1 MRNKPRK
8 AEFCCL
14 ISRRRLRLSHELFLA
29 LQTVDTI
36 HSKVTTFPGFPSIP
50 ASTVGELGE
59 APLPSKKALVPASS
73 QTVEYERTAGSK
85 LDQTRGVHV
94 RLWTPFPPLRGE
106 KAGNPDPAR
115 KLRALCRTHQSVQQ
129 DSERSDPSICTMRVH
144 TRSLKQTGAIGEQ
157 KRQAP
162 LCGRGSASASACL
175 WLPRGTGT
183 RSFQSG
189 RQPPRVCEFVRA

>member
-1 MRNKPRK
+1 M
-8 AEFCCL
+8 
-14 ISRRRLRLSHELFLA
+14 
-29 LQTVDTI
+29 
-36 HSKVTTFPGFPSIP
+36 
-50 ASTVGELGE
+50 
-59 APLPSKKALVPASS
+59 
-73 QTVEYERTAGSK
+73 
-85 LDQTRGVHV
+85 

-175 WLPRGTGT
+175 WLPDALPLPL
-183 RSFQSG
+183 SFRPLLPTQAV
-189 RQPPRVCEFVRA
+189 QL